1 MKGHDMLSS
10 LRSIFVTFFIS
21 IACFQLV
28 VQAQSSNSSMESR
41 ADAEQLLLKAVKKV
55 SKEGKNSFAAIND
68 PKGEFVKGELYVF
81 IVGKDDGLFYAH
93 GIAAGLI
100 GTDAKVLLDPENRFI
115 IQEMLTLA
123 KQKESGQISYVW
135 KNPSTN
141 KLQAKTT
148 RFEVV
153 NKYIVAVGF
162 YN

>member
-1 MKGHDMLSS
+1 MWNLVKSVLVTCFLSMICLQS
-10 LRSIFVTFFIS
+10 
-21 IACFQLV
+21 V
-28 VQAQSSNSSMESR
+28 VEAQSSNASVNMR

-55 SKEGKNSFAAIND
+55 TKDGKNSFAAIND

-81 IVGKDDGLFYAH
+81 VVGKDDGLFYAH
-93 GIAAGLI
+93 GNAAGLV
-100 GTDAKVLLDPENRFI
+100 GTDAKVLLDPDNRFI

-123 KQKESGQISYVW
+123 KQKDSGQISYVW

-148 RFEVV
+148 RFEAVG
-153 NKYIVAVGF
+153 KYIVAVGF